1 MRRTFLFDFD
11 DTLAGFAV
19 YNTWVYISPIKIF
32 PPVGGLLPGAEEVL
46 DFLLSRGDDLKMV
59 TLNIVLDEEK
69 KWKKL
74 ERLGLRKYFN
84 EDNVWMVREKT
95 PDLFR
100 EICRG
105 KNPNYCTM
113 VGNSVINDIRP
124 ALDAGIKAIFIPR
137 PIFKR
142 VLPIGVDDPNCLV
155 LRRIDQIIDRY
166 DEL

>member
-1 MRRTFLFDFD
+1 MDSVDSLSQINDGLQKL
-11 DTLAGFAV
+11 LAAPHKADLV
-19 YNTWVYISPIKIF
+19 TPHD
-32 PPVGGLLPGAEEVL
+32 E
-46 DFLLSRGDDLKMV
+46 DDLMMV

-74 ERLGLRKYFN
+74 ERVGLRKYFN

-105 KNPNYCTM
+105 RNPRRCTM

-124 ALDAGIKAIFIPR
+124 ALDAGIKTIFIPR
-137 PIFKR
+137 PLFKR
-142 VLPIGVDDPNCLV
+142 VLPIRIDDPKCTV
-155 LRRIDQIIDRY
+155 LRRIDEIIDRY